1 MRTSPSTKI
10 ISKILSPA
18 LQFWLR
24 SQVEEVNSLVFK
36 IQGQD
41 QQILRGYIPEVH
53 LSSQDAVYQ
62 GLHLG
67 IIEVVATN
75 IRINIGQ
82 VLRGKPFR
90 LLEPIQVSGQIKIST
105 QDLQSSITSSILIN
119 ALNELLLLLL
129 ESSGVPAFGE
139 ILTQGSLTWQHI
151 DLGEQCFKLGGIW
164 TSLDSEIY
172 PFTLS
177 AALRLLSGQSLY
189 LDNIEVKGLPS
200 TYQVT
205 LTELRVE
212 LGTDINLSTL
222 LVAKDELQAQGDAT
236 IRN

>member
-1 MRTSPSTKI
+1 MRTSPSSKI

-24 SQVEEVNSLVFK
+24 SQVEKVNSLVFK

-67 IIEVVATN
+67 KIEVVATN

-82 VLRGKPFR
+82 ILRGKPFR
-90 LLEPIQVSGQIKIST
+90 LLEPIQVSGQVNISNW
-105 QDLQSSITSSILIN
+105 DLQSSVTSLILIN
-119 ALNELLLLLL
+119 ALNELVLLLL
-129 ESSGVPAFGE
+129 ESSGVPAFGD
-139 ILTQGSLTWQHI
+139 ILTQGALTWQHI
-151 DLGEQCFKLGGIW
+151 DLGEQCFKLGGTW
-164 TSLDSEIY
+164 TSLNGEPY
-172 PFTLS
+172 PFTLF
-177 AALRLLSGQSLY
+177 ADLRLSSGQSLY
-189 LDNIEVKGLPS
+189 LDHIEIKGLPS
-200 TYQVT
+200 PYQVT
-205 LTELRVE
+205 LTELPVK
-212 LGTDINLSTL
+212 LGTDIDLSTL
-222 LVAKDELQAQGDAT
+222 LLTKNELKAQGQAV